1 MAHPRSPRTLCAAT
15 LLLGALCSPG
25 RAQSTQN
32 PLQLKPHHATAAVSD
47 LDRAIRWYEQ
57 MLGFKVVNRG
67 ERPNG
72 MRFADLEI
80 AGLPSR
86 DGTATGQV
94 FGIGLVQNPATPSQ
108 PAPAARSGWIHI
120 VFSVPD
126 PARAF
131 AALKSRGAD
140 ITVRGNPAPAQ
151 ITTFLLHDND
161 GNEIEIVQE
170 P

>member
-1 MAHPRSPRTLCAAT
+1 MLHLRLPRIFCAAT
-15 LLLGALCSPG
+15 LLVIAFCSPG

-32 PLQLKPHHATAAVSD
+32 PLQLKPHHATAAVAD

-72 MRFADLEI
+72 MRFADLEL
-80 AGLPSR
+80 AAPPSH
-86 DGTATGQV
+86 DGASTGPL
-94 FGIGLVQNPATPSQ
+94 FGIGLVQNPATPS
-108 PAPAARSGWIHI
+108 PSTSAARSGWIHI
-120 VFSVPD
+120 VFSVPE

-131 AALKSRGAD
+131 ATLKARGAD

-151 ITTFLLHDND
+151 VTTFLLHDID